1 MQNGLF
7 CIGVPQISPR
17 LWTTAQG
24 EARPRGSGEPA
35 QMVGTTALL
44 CLAVLLPGPRA
55 PLWRAVPVRTRRSV
69 VVGTADSALA
79 AAKPPP
85 LPTREEIEQMDT
97 LVELHARLALHGAD
111 FPGRRKAPLR
121 NRLLELSRSEP
132 GAGVEVK
139 CGREVDQGGTSVV

>member
-1 MQNGLF
+1 
-7 CIGVPQISPR
+7 
-17 LWTTAQG
+17 
-24 EARPRGSGEPA
+24 
-35 QMVGTTALL
+35 MVGTTALL

-79 AAKPPP
+79 AAKPPA

-121 NRLLELSRSEP
+121 NRLLELLEEEEAAERRRFAEEEEQIDAAFDKSFEELLAEMKGCATEP
-132 GAGVEVK
+132 LAEL
-139 CGREVDQGGTSVV
+139 S